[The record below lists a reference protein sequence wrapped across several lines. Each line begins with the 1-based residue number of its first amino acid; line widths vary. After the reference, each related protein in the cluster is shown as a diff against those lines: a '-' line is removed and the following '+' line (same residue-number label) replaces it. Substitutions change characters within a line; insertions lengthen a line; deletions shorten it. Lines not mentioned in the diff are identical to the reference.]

1 MMAKTKKKPEAE
13 PVIGVDLAN
22 GKDETV
28 VIWKATRPLT
38 ETQHEQLRAK
48 LEREQAETGVRIMLV
63 PYSVE
68 AVVQDGEK

>member
-1 MMAKTKKKPEAE
+1 MAKAKKKPEAE
-13 PVIGVDLAN
+13 PVGVDLAN

-28 VIWKATRPLT
+28 VIWKVNRPLT

-48 LEREQAETGVRIMLV
+48 LEREQAATGVRIMLV

-68 AVVQDGEK
+68 AVVSDGKE